1 MRRHTLLTTAPAVLA
16 TYPGPAGTARAPGPV
31 PATGAAL
38 TVDPPGPHRN
48 TPGPR
53 TGTDAVDETRVPRAG
68 TPSRTPQEMPG
79 GTTSRALRITGSRL
93 PS

>member
-16 TYPGPAGTARAPGPV
+16 TDPRPTGTARAAGPV

-38 TVDPPGPHRN
+38 TVGPPGPHRN
-48 TPGPR
+48 TSGPR
-53 TGTDAVDETRVPRAG
+53 TGRDAIDETRVPRAG
-68 TPSRTPQEMPG
+68 TPSRTRQEMPG

-93 PS
+93 PA